1 MTMYAGQRVFS
12 GVAFVTA
19 LLAAALLAGCAMEDD
34 DDAAPG
40 PGSWEV
46 DEQSATSGEATAEES
61 AEAAAALGATI
72 SVPSVEAAGNCTYY
86 SDASHTTVVGQYGY
100 DCCNNRIAWGA
111 KTQYSQCGGCFICY
125 PPPQ

>member
-40 PGSWEV
+40 PASWEV
-46 DEQSATSGEATAEES
+46 DEQSATSGEATAEE
-61 AEAAAALGATI
+61 
-72 SVPSVEAAGNCTYY
+72 SVEAAGNCTYY